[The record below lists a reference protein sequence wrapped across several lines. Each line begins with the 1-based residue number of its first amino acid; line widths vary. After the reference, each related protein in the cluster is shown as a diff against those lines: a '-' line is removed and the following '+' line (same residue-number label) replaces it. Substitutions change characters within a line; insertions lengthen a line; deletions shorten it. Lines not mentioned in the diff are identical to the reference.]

1 MVIMENPAV
10 RVWYEFRAMW
20 QPTERI
26 KHELPPGAW
35 PTAEQAAEAKLFQ
48 PLVIG
53 PRLARTRTWVPAM
66 VPWRATEDGFVTKD
80 VIDWYA
86 RFAKGRPGVIVI
98 EATGIR
104 DVASGPLLR
113 IGHDRFVPGLKEL
126 TAAVKAASGG
136 QTLLF
141 IQLIDFLAIRRRPQR
156 EKYFARFLEITD
168 AHRAALGNDGGD
180 DELRTRLA
188 ALVGRGGLVA
198 VRGLGMLIGLE
209 LESPAATQRVVERC
223 RERGV
228 LVGWTL
234 HRDRV
239 VRLAPPLTL
248 SDDELDLAVQHLA
261 AALAR

>member
-1 MVIMENPAV
+1 MRAMA
-10 RVWYEFRAMW
+10 RVWYEFSAMW

-26 KHELPPGAW
+26 KFELPPTSW
-35 PTAEQAAEAKLFQ
+35 PTAEQAAEARLFQ

-66 VPWRATEDGFVTKD
+66 VPWRATDDGFVTKD

-86 RFAKGRPGVIVI
+86 RFAEGRPGVIVV

-113 IGHDRFVPGLKEL
+113 IGHDRFVPGLEEL
-126 TAAVKAASGG
+126 ATAVKAASGG

-168 AHRAALGNDGGD
+168 AHRAALGNDAGD
-180 DELRTRLA
+180 DDLRTRIA
-188 ALVGRGGLVA
+188 ALPDTELATVLSPRELDDLQRGF
-198 VRGLGMLIGLE
+198 
-209 LESPAATQRVVERC
+209 
-223 RERGV
+223 RERVTDLNVPHIAELPRVLPNLFADAAGRAITSGFDGV
-228 LVGWTL
+228 EL
-234 HRDRV
+234 HF
-239 VRLAPPLTL
+239 AH
-248 SDDELDLAVQHLA
+248 A
-261 AALAR
+261 